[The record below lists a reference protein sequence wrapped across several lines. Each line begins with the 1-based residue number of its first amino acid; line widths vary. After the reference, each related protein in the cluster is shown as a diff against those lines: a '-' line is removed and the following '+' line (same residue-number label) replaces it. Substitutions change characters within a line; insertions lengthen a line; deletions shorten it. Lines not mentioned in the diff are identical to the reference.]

1 MIKYYLTLLLLLISF
16 SIYSQEEV
24 IEETIIEE
32 VEIYEEEDYKPPTGI
47 EKFSENRAYGL
58 KNHDTNVILLPAV
71 YGSIYERAK
80 QIYEVWDRSNYGLYD
95 ALNERFILPLEY
107 ERISVYSTNGGYIK
121 NSDSTYIISVQKN
134 GKKGLLN
141 QDLSPILSTE
151 YDKLEVNKNRVR
163 LVKDKKEGVYFFDD
177 SRKAIPLIYDT
188 VLSIYPTDC
197 HFGLLNDEYYF
208 FDENGKLLVKKAK
221 SVGRFRHR
229 WNSKTSRNILIVNK
243 KGKAGIYDAENKEF
257 TLPLKYDRLTDEFE
271 QHFIVSKKSKF
282 GLVDQNNKIVIPF
295 DYESLSFLKPLKISD
310 PLMASKNGKYALIN
324 REKILTDFIYDEIEA
339 LNDFYK
345 AKLNGKYVILNRD
358 GNLIS
363 KESFDNVGSFYG
375 SKAAVFN
382 NGNIGYI
389 NISGEI
395 ISPITRKSKA
405 RGYSNIDSMFVDFVR
420 VLKTKDD
427 ARLMAFTKDVMFD
440 EYTEEF
446 FDRIYYQYRG
456 FPRKMREKEYTI
468 EQANERFFK
477 SVKRFRDRLNRR
489 KQLEGLE
496 YVKLENSRFS
506 YWERK
511 AKLLGIETYGIL
523 KNGEDRY
530 RFKIGEMIYA
540 DGYWKSFTMPRRL

>member
-47 EKFSENRAYGL
+47 AKFSENNAYGL
-58 KNHDTNVILLPAV
+58 KNYDTKTVLLPAT
-71 YGSIYERAK
+71 YRSIYERAK
-80 QIYEVWDRSNYGLYD
+80 QVYEVWDRSNYGLYD
-95 ALNERFILPLEY
+95 ALNERFILPIEY
-107 ERISVYSTNGGYIK
+107 ERISVYTTNGGYIK

-141 QDLSPILSTE
+141 QDLSPILPTE

-177 SRKAIPLIYDT
+177 ARKAIPLIYDT

-197 HFGLLNDEYYF
+197 HFGLLNNAYYF
-208 FDENGKLLVKKAK
+208 FDEDGKLLVKKAK
-221 SVGRFRHR
+221 SIGRFRHR
-229 WNSKTSRNILIVNK
+229 WNSKTSKNILIIDK
-243 KGKAGIYDAENKEF
+243 KGKAGIYNAKNKEF
-257 TLPLKYDRLTDEFE
+257 ILPLKYDSLTDEFE

-282 GLVDQNNKIVIPF
+282 GIVDENNRTIIPF
-295 DYESLSFLKPLKISD
+295 NYDQLTFLKPLKISD
-310 PLMASKNGKYALIN
+310 PLAASKNGKFALITT
-324 REKILTDFIYDEIEA
+324 EKVLTEFLYDEIEA
-339 LNDFYK
+339 LNDYYK

-358 GNLIS
+358 GKVIS
-363 KESFDNVGSFYG
+363 KQSFDNIGSFYNN
-375 SKAAVFN
+375 KAAVFN

-389 NISGEI
+389 NTTGEI
-395 ISPITRKSKA
+395 TNPITRKSKA
-405 RGYSNIDSMFVDFVR
+405 RGYSNIDSMFVDFVN
-420 VLKTKDD
+420 VLKSKDD
-427 ARLMAFTKDVMFD
+427 ERLMAFTKDVMFD

-456 FPRKMREKEYTI
+456 FPRKMREKGYTI
-468 EQANERFFK
+468 DQANERFFK
-477 SVKRFRDRLNRR
+477 SVKRFRDRLDRQ
-489 KQLEGLE
+489 KQLKGLE
-496 YVKLENSRFS
+496 YVRLDNPRYS

-523 KNGEDRY
+523 KNGEDQY
-530 RFKIGEMIYA
+530 SFKIGEMIYA